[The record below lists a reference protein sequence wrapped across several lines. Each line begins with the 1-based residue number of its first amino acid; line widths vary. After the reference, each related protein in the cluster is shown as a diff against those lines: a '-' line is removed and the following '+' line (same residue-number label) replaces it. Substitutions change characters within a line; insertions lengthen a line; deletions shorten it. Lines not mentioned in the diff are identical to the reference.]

1 MTPHASKNTSP
12 LRSDRAHAGA
22 APAGGAPASESHA
35 STAYASEP
43 AALTPGVSFRRL
55 AREYAKVQFVY
66 NPLLVGVAVIG
77 LGDGG
82 YGFAFALSLTVAAV
96 ASTVSFVPVV
106 LALAWA
112 VHRQR
117 RGHTPAAH
125 GRAWYFAL
133 ALLTM
138 PVGLYLAGPV
148 TERVFGVRSPAS
160 LGDYRFGL
168 FLGTLI
174 TVAFFAWQTR
184 SDARAAL
191 VAAELRAERA
201 ERLQLEA
208 QLAALRAQ
216 LDPHLLFNAFNTVA
230 ALIPTNAVAAERTLL
245 RLAELYRGLL
255 AASRCEQHTLARELD
270 ICRAYLDIERARF
283 AERLDSAIE
292 LAADLDPSQR
302 EVPVLILQPLVENAV
317 RHGLAGRAR
326 GGKLRVRARDVGDAL
341 ELEVEDDGVGLGN
354 SSQRGAGLALDTT
367 RQRLALRY
375 GAAASLELGP
385 VAGGGTRALVR
396 LPRLA
401 ARESGARGSAA
412 REPPASSALGAGA
425 EAAVAPGAG
434 RVLPSSGSRS

>member
-1 MTPHASKNTSP
+1 MMPNVGKHGST
-12 LRSDRAHAGA
+12 
-22 APAGGAPASESHA
+22 SHA
-35 STAYASEP
+35 STAEALTEE
-43 AALTPGVSFRRL
+43 ALTPVASFRRL
-55 AREYAKVQFVY
+55 AKEYAKVQLVY
-66 NPLLVGVAVIG
+66 NPLLVGVAVLG

-96 ASTVSFVPVV
+96 ASSVSFLPVV
-106 LALAWA
+106 VVLAWA
-112 VHRQR
+112 VQRQR
-117 RGHTPAAH
+117 RGHTPATH

-138 PVGLYLAGPV
+138 PIGLYLAGPV
-148 TERVFGVRSPAS
+148 TERMFGVRSPAS

-184 SDARAAL
+184 ADARAAL

-255 AASRCEQHTLARELD
+255 TASRCEQHTLERELD

-292 LAADLDPSQR
+292 LAGDLDPSQR
-302 EVPVLILQPLVENAV
+302 DVPVLILQPLVENAI

-326 GGKLRVRARDVGDAL
+326 GGRLRVRARDAGDAL

-354 SSQRGAGLALDTT
+354 SSQRGAGLALDAT

-375 GAAASLELGP
+375 GAAASLELAP
-385 VAGGGTRALVR
+385 AAGGGTRALLR
-396 LPRLA
+396 LPRPP
-401 ARESGARGSAA
+401 ARGPDARSELGGAA
-412 REPPASSALGAGA
+412 A
-425 EAAVAPGAG
+425 EAATVSGVG
-434 RVLPSSGSRS
+434 RVLPSSRSRS